1 MKIVVT
7 IIGQDKVGIIAMVS
21 NVLAEYSV
29 NIVNIDQ
36 SIVDNF
42 FNMVM
47 LADMSAATISLKD
60 LNQMLRDKGAEMGL
74 DIKVQH
80 EDIFNAMHQ
89 I

>member
-21 NVLAEYSV
+21 NVLAKYSV

-47 LADMSAATISLKD
+47 LADMSQATISLKE
-60 LNQMLRDKGAEMGL
+60 LNQMLKDKGIEMGL

-80 EDIFNAMHQ
+80 EDIFNAMHK

>member
-36 SIVDNF
+36 SIVEDF

-47 LADMSAATISLKD
+47 LADMSQATISLKE
-60 LNQMLRDKGAEMGL
+60 LNQMLKDKGIEMGL

-80 EDIFNAMHQ
+80 EDIFNAMHK